1 MNAQGKKL
9 LIGVLGHYQSG
20 KTTTWNHLFQRT
32 VRTGKHERLLTI
44 DNLTSRVFLVNG
56 APLERK
62 AELKKIL
69 PAFDPEIVLCSFLYH
84 KNVKQ
89 NFDYFIKKGYHLYIQ
104 WLNPGYSDEYDAS
117 LFYQYGIIDY
127 LLNCG
132 AEVSVQNGKD
142 HPQQRVELIRNYL
155 FGWNRHLLKTEQFT
169 IDEAL

>member
-1 MNAQGKKL
+1 MEEINRKL
-9 LIGVLGHYQSG
+9 LVGILGHYHSG
-20 KTTTWNHLFQRT
+20 KTTTWNTLFDKT
-32 VRTGKHERLLTI
+32 VRTGKYERLLHI
-44 DNLTSRVFLVNG
+44 DNASMKVFLVNG

-69 PAFDPEIVLCSFLYH
+69 PAYDPDIVLCSFLYH

-132 AEVSVQNGKD
+132 AEVSVQNGKND
-142 HPQQRVELIRNYL
+142 AAARVELIRNYL
-155 FGWNRHLLKTEQFT
+155 YGWRRKSLQNTENP
-169 IDEAL
+169 DSL

>member
-1 MNAQGKKL
+1 MEEINRKL
-9 LIGVLGHYQSG
+9 LVGILGHYHSG
-20 KTTTWNHLFQRT
+20 KTTTWNTLFDKT
-32 VRTGKHERLLTI
+32 VRTGKHERLLRI
-44 DNLTSRVFLVNG
+44 DNASMKVFLVNG

-69 PAFDPEIVLCSFLYH
+69 PAYDPDIVLCSFLYH

-132 AEVSVQNGKD
+132 AEVSVQNGKND
-142 HPQQRVELIRNYL
+142 ATARVELIRNYL
-155 FGWNRHLLKTEQFT
+155 YGWRRKSLQNTEN
-169 IDEAL
+169 AGSL